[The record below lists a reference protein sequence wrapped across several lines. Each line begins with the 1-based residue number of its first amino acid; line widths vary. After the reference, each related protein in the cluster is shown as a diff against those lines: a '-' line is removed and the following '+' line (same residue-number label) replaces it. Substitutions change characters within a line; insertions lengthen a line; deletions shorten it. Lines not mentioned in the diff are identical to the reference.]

1 MIGARQSLE
10 FKGPRVKG
18 QEIFPDWDPVEL
30 PSWVDRKSEDQTRPK
45 VNSISY
51 SKDVKLRPQASGSK
65 STEKIKALTFLKA

>member
-18 QEIFPDWDPVEL
+18 QEIFPVEL